1 MEKEESL
8 NEIIATIDE
17 LIKNFG
23 DKRAIQTKDVMRFYA
38 LLESDMDKN
47 LDEIE
52 DILINRMKENS
63 ENEEMIKHLLEKLN
77 KLRGE

>member
-1 MEKEESL
+1 MEKNNEM

-23 DKRAIQTKDVMRFYA
+23 DKKAIQTKDIMRFYS
-38 LLESDMDKN
+38 LLESGMDEN

-63 ENEEMIKHLLEKLN
+63 ENEAMIKQLLEKLN